1 LKRSSLKR
9 YSLKRSQREAE
20 AKPFR
25 DGLIA
30 KVGYC
35 EKCGV
40 AGQGNGHPNARL
52 CVHEIANGP
61 LRQKALD
68 QPYAVLVLCW
78 PCNGLATDKGTWPEA
93 EQLACLKINRPED
106 YDLKAYNRLVNERA
120 PNRITEEEVDQFT

>member
-1 LKRSSLKR
+1 LKR
-9 YSLKRSQREAE
+9 YSDKRKAREAE

-25 DGLIA
+25 DALIA
-30 KVGYC
+30 KVRCC
-35 EKCGV
+35 ERCGL
-40 AGQGNGHPNARL
+40 AGQGYGHPNVRL

-78 PCNGLATDKGTWPEA
+78 PCNELATDKGTWPEA

-106 YDLKAYNRLVNERA
+106 YDLVAYNRLVNERA
-120 PNRITEEEVDQFT
+120 PNRITEEEVDHYI

>member
-1 LKRSSLKR
+1 LKR
-9 YSLKRSQREAE
+9 YSDKRKAREAE

-25 DGLIA
+25 DALIA
-30 KVGYC
+30 KVRCC
-35 EKCGV
+35 ERCGL
-40 AGQGNGHPNARL
+40 AGQGYGHPNVRL

-78 PCNGLATDKGTWPEA
+78 PCNELATDKGTWPEA

-106 YDLKAYNRLVNERA
+106 YDLVAYNRLVNERA